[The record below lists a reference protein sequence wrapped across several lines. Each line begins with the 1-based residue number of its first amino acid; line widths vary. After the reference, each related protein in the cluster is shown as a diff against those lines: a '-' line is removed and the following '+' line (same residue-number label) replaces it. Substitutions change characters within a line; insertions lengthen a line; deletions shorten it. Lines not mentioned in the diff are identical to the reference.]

1 MTPLHKKLHLKS
13 HMTWL
18 ILRQWRP
25 SHSHAAVNYEE
36 AVEFNYA
43 MKWTGGIV
51 FLLEVAWG
59 ISIMG
64 YCGLLG
70 DRGWQGGVYLVVS
83 LLFLCFAW
91 RRGGGGISRSEPR
104 ERERDFIEWWRPIWE
119 VDSPSMMT
127 TSPPCRKSTEASAI
141 KGTLELIAS
150 LINLLF
156 SANFTPFWLISATEF
171 R

>member
-1 MTPLHKKLHLKS
+1 
-13 HMTWL
+13 MTWL

-51 FLLEVAWG
+51 FFIGSCLG
-59 ISIMG
+59 HQHQ
-64 YCGLLG
+64 GLLWALG
-70 DRGWQGGVYLVVS
+70 GQGVARRVYLVVS

-141 KGTLELIAS
+141 KGTLELIAA